1 MLRNQS
7 ISIEQSCC
15 NKTSISAE
23 PNVVN
28 WIHQHH
34 LVIVD
39 KSTSHRHLFSAFNA
53 SLLDILEISSFF
65 LFAFERHLQSR
76 PSINFSRIKWDFN
89 AKRETNFE
97 EEEEQ
102 FIHFIFLLFAFAFIV
117 CTWIARKMNSVFS
130 AFKSNKSSP
139 TSALSPTS
147 NGASESGKRS
157 HGASK
162 KTLNLNETNNYEKL
176 RHIREKMSNLVID
189 DDEINLRKPPAIP
202 IASMDGDDCEAIQ
215 KLGGGGFDCVDSA
228 PSMNGVNGFSNG
240 NLSSSSSSSSLN
252 TISLASI
259 KKHYNQD
266 NSENYASENNLL
278 SKCCNGAST
287 ICSASNVSI
296 VDTSDVNSSAS
307 ATNLVSINSMPLSD
321 ANDAS
326 KSASSIFNK
335 QPQPN
340 NSNLSNTNRNRPR
353 LSLSNVGNCS
363 GANQQ
368 QQPVAVHGRNNG
380 NGLPTG
386 RTRLSTH
393 QRNLSLDFRWVLFW
407 QIILF
412 RKRAFD
418 KHLFSYFFRQRP
430 YFPLCLF
437 CP

>member
-1 MLRNQS
+1 
-7 ISIEQSCC
+7 
-15 NKTSISAE
+15 
-23 PNVVN
+23 
-28 WIHQHH
+28 
-34 LVIVD
+34 
-39 KSTSHRHLFSAFNA
+39 
-53 SLLDILEISSFF
+53 
-65 LFAFERHLQSR
+65 
-76 PSINFSRIKWDFN
+76 
-89 AKRETNFE
+89 
-97 EEEEQ
+97 
-102 FIHFIFLLFAFAFIV
+102 
-117 CTWIARKMNSVFS
+117 MNSVFS

-147 NGASESGKRS
+147 SGASEPGKRS
-157 HGASK
+157 HAASK

-189 DDEINLRKPPAIP
+189 DDEINLRKPPTIP
-202 IASMDGDDCEAIQ
+202 LASMDGDDCETVQ
-215 KLGGGGFDCVDSA
+215 KLSGGFDCVDSA
-228 PSMNGVNGFSNG
+228 LPMNGVNGFGNG

-278 SKCCNGAST
+278 SKCCNGTST
-287 ICSASNVSI
+287 MGSASNVSI

-363 GANQQ
+363 STANQQ
-368 QQPVAVHGRNNG
+368 HQPAAVHGRNNG

-393 QRNLSLDFRWVLFW
+393 QRNLSLDFR
-407 QIILF
+407 
-412 RKRAFD
+412 
-418 KHLFSYFFRQRP
+418 
-430 YFPLCLF
+430 
-437 CP
+437 